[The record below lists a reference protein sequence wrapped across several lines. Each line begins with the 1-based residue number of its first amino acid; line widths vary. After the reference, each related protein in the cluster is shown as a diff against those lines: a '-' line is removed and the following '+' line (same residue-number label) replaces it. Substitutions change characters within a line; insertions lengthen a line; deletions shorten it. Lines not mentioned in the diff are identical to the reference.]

1 MIWLSSAGR
10 SLLRNKLRTIFTIL
24 SLIIGSAS
32 FFSMFLLSE
41 LAPRSIENSAKLLL
55 GGDVLVQSYLKPLQ
69 SNIVNDIFQDMGEID
84 SHSSSYV
91 GQSMVQSKN
100 KTTSVILKGIDT
112 KTYPY
117 YGENQYPGIR
127 SLQANEVLLADNAA
141 DRLQVKV
148 GEKIWLPSASD
159 GSLHEYKVKGLVLN
173 VQESYGDADIFGAA
187 YLPLN
192 EAANL
197 LNAPAGSTNEILI
210 HWKAGTPKTSWQ
222 AELEK
227 HLPSATLTDTKERTD
242 ESLAQ
247 AKTLLLLLQLFSLLA
262 LGISAL
268 TVSNTMKQA
277 MSTRMR
283 DIAVM
288 KAIGVR
294 SRSVLRYL
302 FNRRYSYRD
311 DRNYY
316 WNSNRS
322 SSEYLVNFLRRQNV
336 SYTVV
341 LGVFMESH
349 NCYLRSRNANG
360 TDINMD
366 SSKRN
371 SHRLSYAAIA

>member
-84 SHSSSYV
+84 SYSSSYV

-148 GEKIWLPSASD
+148 GEK
-159 GSLHEYKVKGLVLN
+159 
-173 VQESYGDADIFGAA
+173 FGCRAR
-187 YLPLN
+187 LM
-192 EAANL
+192 E
-197 LNAPAGSTNEILI
+197 
-210 HWKAGTPKTSWQ
+210 
-222 AELEK
+222 
-227 HLPSATLTDTKERTD
+227 
-242 ESLAQ
+242 
-247 AKTLLLLLQLFSLLA
+247 
-262 LGISAL
+262 
-268 TVSNTMKQA
+268 VC
-277 MSTRMR
+277 MSTR
-283 DIAVM
+283 
-288 KAIGVR
+288 
-294 SRSVLRYL
+294 
-302 FNRRYSYRD
+302 
-311 DRNYY
+311 
-316 WNSNRS
+316 
-322 SSEYLVNFLRRQNV
+322 
-336 SYTVV
+336 
-341 LGVFMESH
+341 
-349 NCYLRSRNANG
+349 
-360 TDINMD
+360 
-366 SSKRN
+366 
-371 SHRLSYAAIA
+371 